1 MRKLLLAALFV
12 TAVFNGMAQQQPVL
26 SQYMLNNYY
35 FNPAYTGSGE
45 LYNFSVLHRSQWS
58 GYKDY
63 NGNAGAPETQLLT
76 ATANLDSTGHS
87 FGLLASRDKTAALT
101 TFQTELSYA
110 YSIQLTSKSTLA
122 LGFRGGIAS
131 RSIDYDDYIIK
142 HPDDEF
148 IKEGKQSETKPN
160 VTLGVWY
167 NHTRYYAG
175 VSAKG
180 LVTQADYNILGLE
193 NEKSIVITAGYHID
207 IERDWTL
214 TPAMQ
219 VVTTTDRTSIQGS
232 AIVNHV
238 EAFWAGL
245 SYRQEEAATIIVG
258 FAALEKKLRISYAFD
273 YTTGNRS
280 AKGST
285 SHELMMAYRLGKL
298 HPRKRVPVEKQTL
311 IE

>member
-1 MRKLLLAALFV
+1 
-12 TAVFNGMAQQQPVL
+12 MAQQQPVL

-63 NGNAGAPETQLLT
+63 NGNTAAPETQLLT

-87 FGLLASRDKTAALT
+87 VGLLASRDKTAALT
-101 TFQTELSYA
+101 TFQAELSYA
-110 YSIQLTSKSTLA
+110 YSISLTSKSTLA
-122 LGFRGGIAS
+122 LGFRGGIAT
-131 RSIDYDDYIIK
+131 RSIDYDEYIVK

-167 NHTRYYAG
+167 NHTKYYAG

-180 LVTQADYNILGLE
+180 LVTQADYNTLGLE
-193 NEKSIVITAGYHID
+193 NEKSIIITAGYHID
-207 IERDWTL
+207 LSRDWTL

-219 VVTTTDRTSIQGS
+219 VITTTDHTAVQGS
-232 AIVNHV
+232 ATVNHV
-238 EAFWAGL
+238 DVFWAGL
-245 SYRQEEAATIIVG
+245 SYRHEEAATILVG
-258 FAALEKKLRISYAFD
+258 FSALEKKLRVGYAFD

-298 HPRKRVPVEKQTL
+298 HARKRVVVEKQTP